1 MSGFPGRSS
10 LCSRN
15 LKPNPCSID
24 LTMSSGLVSRGL
36 TLDIIRLRRVSLC
49 SSISCKSSP
58 IKHAPQQGWKTR
70 WMRKSRTPY
79 QWLRIYN
86 LTAQGTVC

>member
-24 LTMSSGLVSRGL
+24 RTMSSGLVSRGL
-36 TLDIIRLRRVSLC
+36 TLDIIRLRMVSLYLSM
-49 SSISCKSSP
+49 SSKSSA
-58 IKHAPQQGWKTR
+58 IRHRPQQGWPTHWICKLQ
-70 WMRKSRTPY
+70 TPC
-79 QWLRIYN
+79 QWLRIQD
-86 LTAQGTVC
+86 LAARDTVC

>member
-15 LKPNPCSID
+15 LKPNPCNID

-36 TLDIIRLRRVSLC
+36 TRDIIRLRMASFSL
-49 SSISCKSSP
+49 SISCKSSG
-58 IKHAPQQGWKTR
+58 IRHASQQGWPTHEILASCENYDSGCEFSNCR
-70 WMRKSRTPY
+70 R
-79 QWLRIYN
+79 
-86 LTAQGTVC
+86 